1 MCEGGSAL
9 RADPGF
15 TIYKIPVADYRPW
28 FHNFPDFHPKVG
40 IRRVMKPG
48 KGGSDPELLMQES
61 FIRRMW
67 SLPHSDMQSLE
78 KFLPDFLPVA
88 RNCRLSFDNPPN
100 GGNPRIVA
108 YLSADR
114 LRVQLP
120 NSGYLRIVAHSCPL
134 AASDFHSRTV
144 ALFGLTML
152 IL

>member
-67 SLPHSDMQSLE
+67 SLPVSVQAIMSCASRMDR
-78 KFLPDFLPVA
+78 KCFVFL
-88 RNCRLSFDNPPN
+88 
-100 GGNPRIVA
+100 
-108 YLSADR
+108 
-114 LRVQLP
+114 
-120 NSGYLRIVAHSCPL
+120 
-134 AASDFHSRTV
+134 
-144 ALFGLTML
+144 
-152 IL
+152 